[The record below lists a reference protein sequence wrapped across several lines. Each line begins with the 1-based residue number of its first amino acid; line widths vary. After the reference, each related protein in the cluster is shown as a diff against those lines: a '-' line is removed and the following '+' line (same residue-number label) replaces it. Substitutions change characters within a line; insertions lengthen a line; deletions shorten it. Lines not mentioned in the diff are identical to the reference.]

1 MLYAA
6 CVPGVLIVAG
16 MQFAV
21 ESPRWLAKVPLLHNL
36 QFYLSTQGICQYK
49 WTPLCRLEEQ
59 MMPEM
64 LQNMFGDLLKLRS
77 PWKRSNLLLQMM
89 IRRLAG
95 QNFWKNPTI
104 EVIPFFPL
112 ALSAGLKL
120 ELPYYDRGVQWKIY
134 CFGGVCAFQLIT
146 LGYA

>member
-1 MLYAA
+1 
-6 CVPGVLIVAG
+6 
-16 MQFAV
+16 
-21 ESPRWLAKVPLLHNL
+21 
-36 QFYLSTQGICQYK
+36 
-49 WTPLCRLEEQ
+49 
-59 MMPEM
+59 
-64 LQNMFGDLLKLRS
+64 MFGDLLKLRS

-134 CFGGVCAFQLIT
+134 CFGGVCAF
-146 LGYA
+146 